1 MLSPAMCFI
10 LGPNIV
16 LSTLFSKIPRCLLF
30 FQVDETKFHTRVK
43 QEVKEV
49 RNCIITILVLEA

>member
-10 LGPNIV
+10 LGPTIV
-16 LSTLFSKIPRCLLF
+16 FSTLLSKIPQCLLF
-30 FQVDETKFHTRVK
+30 FQVDETKFHTRIK

-49 RNCIITILVLEA
+49 RNRIIVALLVEA